1 MSTSPMKQIMMFD
14 FGTFKFFL
22 ANCVLDAH
30 GHTYIFLCLMS
41 SLKVTYNVFKNLKK
55 TKRYCDGDFKS
66 S

>member
-1 MSTSPMKQIMMFD
+1 MFD

-41 SLKVTYNVFKNLKK
+41 SLKVTYNVFKNFKK